1 MYLPNHQGVTVNLS
15 FRALLAE
22 QMTPGGRFAALPKH
36 ITKPALAVLW
46 KETSVMVNRAM
57 FPRFRYNNLLFAIG
71 LVLAPSLGV
80 AALFVEGVT
89 SMEPA
94 TFLVLFGLTGLT
106 LALFAH
112 WDKVR
117 ELAEARANLR
127 ASQRNEAR
135 LNDML
140 LRAYGGRRQV
150 PEPPLLLAETQPRVV
165 INSVRVRELLTG
177 QMTEEE
183 VQTLAYDL
191 ELEDIPGGPKSGQV
205 RALLVAVE
213 TRKRWGALLDWLDR
227 HRPDLSEELLR

>member
-1 MYLPNHQGVTVNLS
+1 MSLPNLQGVIVNLS

-57 FPRFRYNNLLFAIG
+57 FPRFQLNAVLFATC
-71 LVLAPSLGV
+71 LALAAGMGV

-94 TFLVLFGLTGLT
+94 TFLVLFGLMGLAGASFT
-106 LALFAH
+106 FWWLT
-112 WDKVR
+112 R
-117 ELAEARANLR
+117 ELAETRANLR

-150 PEPPLLLAETQPRVV
+150 PEPPPLLAEAQSRVI

>member
-1 MYLPNHQGVTVNLS
+1 
-15 FRALLAE
+15 
-22 QMTPGGRFAALPKH
+22 
-36 ITKPALAVLW
+36 
-46 KETSVMVNRAM
+46 
-57 FPRFRYNNLLFAIG
+57 
-71 LVLAPSLGV
+71 
-80 AALFVEGVT
+80 
-89 SMEPA
+89 
-94 TFLVLFGLTGLT
+94 
-106 LALFAH
+106 LFAH

-213 TRKRWGALLDWLDR
+213 TRKRWGALLETHTAPHPAPARAGRRLVAQRLQPQRRLWPNAGDE
-227 HRPDLSEELLR
+227 P